1 MKIKKKLS
9 YIYIHTHTQIY
20 SISAVDSNNLKL
32 ISLKK
37 SYYVRSYV
45 NGSAERIGGL
55 GMLAMMKKMIN
66 VVIAVIAP
74 MRAPIEP

>member
-1 MKIKKKLS
+1 M
-9 YIYIHTHTQIY
+9 
-20 SISAVDSNNLKL
+20 
-32 ISLKK
+32 
-37 SYYVRSYV
+37 